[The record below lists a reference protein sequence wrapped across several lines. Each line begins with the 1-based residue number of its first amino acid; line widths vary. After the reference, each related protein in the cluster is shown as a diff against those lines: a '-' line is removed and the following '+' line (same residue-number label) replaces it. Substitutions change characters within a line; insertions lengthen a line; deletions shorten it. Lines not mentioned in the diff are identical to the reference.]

1 MNQLNKIRLQLAKIL
16 ASFKDLKTSNGILY
30 WASDEDLT
38 VGLDV
43 YLLNEDGE
51 YVEAADGEY
60 IDEDERVITVE
71 AGKVVSIKDKEA
83 EAPVEVAPVEEAPVD
98 VNIEVNAEE
107 EVPAPEAPVEEPVV
121 DAVEELRKEV
131 NELYSIV
138 DALIKEVAA
147 MKDKEVAV
155 EEQLSKIG
163 KMSAAF
169 SAEEEIKTID
179 TKSSNSKLDA
189 ICEAI
194 RNA

>member
-30 WASDEDLT
+30 WATDEDLT

-43 YLLNEDGE
+43 YLLNE
-51 YVEAADGEY
+51 DGEY

>member
-1 MNQLNKIRLQLAKIL
+1 MSKLSKIRLELAKML
-16 ASFKDLKTSNGILY
+16 ASFSEVKTSNGILY
-30 WASDEDLT
+30 WASDEAIA

-43 YLLNEDGE
+43 YLVNEDGE
-51 YVEAADGEY
+51 YVEATDGEY
-60 IDEDERVITVE
+60 IDEEGRIILVE
-71 AGKVVSIKDKEA
+71 GGKIVSIEDKKE
-83 EAPVEVAPVEEAPVD
+83 EETPTVEAPVD
-98 VNIEVNAEE
+98 VNVEVNAEE

-138 DALIKEVAA
+138 DALIKEVAS
-147 MKDKEVAV
+147 MKDKEVAI

>member
-1 MNQLNKIRLQLAKIL
+1 MSQLTKIRLQLAKML
-16 ASFKDLKTSNGILY
+16 ASFSEIKTSNGILY
-30 WASDEDLT
+30 WASDEELA
-38 VGLDV
+38 VGMEV
-43 YLLNEDGE
+43 YLVNEDGE
-51 YVEAADGEY
+51 YVEAPDGEY
-60 IDEDERVITVE
+60 TDEEERVIVITS
-71 AGKVVSIKDKEA
+71 GKVESITAKEA
-83 EAPVEVAPVEEAPVD
+83 EAPVEEAPAEEAPVD